1 VLAVAVTRSDAPV
14 REGGETMLNG
24 HIHPDFW
31 GVAQTFSGIIE
42 RAKGGG
48 AAVCVYHQ
56 GERVV
61 DLWGGFRNEAG
72 EPWESDTV
80 ALSYSTTKGVASTL
94 LHVLADRDLVDY
106 DQPVVR
112 YWPEFGQAGKE
123 QITVRQLMGHQ
134 AGLYDIRSMIGE
146 AKQMLDWG
154 GMVEVLAASPPVHK
168 PGTAEG
174 YHGLTYGWLVGEL
187 VQRLTGQTFAEAL
200 DTEIARPLGLEGLYC
215 GLPEDRLERRAHLV
229 DQGIQSGGLALA
241 RAKRV
246 GKIVNRG
253 LAFARIPVDLRNLA
267 AALLPAGMETLDFN
281 SEELVRASIPAAN
294 GMFDARSLARLYA
307 LLANGGELD
316 GVRLLSERT
325 VNRANTVQSR
335 RRDRVVPFPMHWRL
349 GYHRAPVAK
358 PLPNAFGHAGF
369 GGSGAWADPDRR
381 LSVALV
387 LNSGVGTPFGDLR
400 IVRIGNSAVR
410 CAERRG

>member
-1 VLAVAVTRSDAPV
+1 MLRRAK
-14 REGGETMLNG
+14 GGEPMLKG

-31 GVAQTFSGIIE
+31 GVAQTFSSIVE
-42 RAKGGG
+42 RANGGG

-61 DLWGGFRNEAG
+61 DLWGGFRDEAG
-72 EPWESDTV
+72 HPWESDTL

-94 LHVLADRDLVDY
+94 LHILADRDLVDY
-106 DQPVVR
+106 DQPVSR
-112 YWPEFGQAGKE
+112 YWPEFAQAGKE

-134 AGLYDIRSMIGE
+134 AGLYDIRSMISE

-154 GMVEVLAASPPVHK
+154 GMVDALAASQPVHT
-168 PGTAEG
+168 PGAAEG

-200 DTEIARPLGLEGLYC
+200 ESEIAQPLGLEGLYC
-215 GLPEDRLERRAHLV
+215 GLPEDRLDRRAHLI
-229 DQGIQSGGLALA
+229 DQGIQRGGPALA
-241 RAKRV
+241 RAKRI
-246 GKIVNRG
+246 GKFVNRG
-253 LAFARIPVDLRNLA
+253 FALARISVDLRNLA
-267 AALLPAGMETLDFN
+267 AALLPAGMEQLDFN

-325 VNRANTVQSR
+325 VNRANTIQSR

-381 LSVALV
+381 LAVALV

-400 IVRIGNSAVR
+400 IVRIGNAAVR
-410 CAERRG
+410 CAERR

>member
-1 VLAVAVTRSDAPV
+1 
-14 REGGETMLNG
+14 MLKG
-24 HIHPDFW
+24 HVHPDFW
-31 GVAQTFSGIIE
+31 RVARTFSKIIG
-42 RAKGGG
+42 ASNGGG
-48 AAVCVYHQ
+48 AGVCVYHH
-56 GERVV
+56 GECVV
-61 DLWGGFRNEAG
+61 DLWGGFSNEAG
-72 EPWESDTV
+72 RPWESDTL

-94 LHVLADRDLVDY
+94 LHILADRDLVDY
-106 DQPVVR
+106 DQPVAN
-112 YWPEFGQAGKE
+112 YWPEFAQAGKDR
-123 QITVRQLMGHQ
+123 ITVRQLMGHQ

-146 AKQMLDWG
+146 AKQMLDWDE
-154 GMVEVLAASPPVHK
+154 MVQTLAASPPAHT
-168 PGTAEG
+168 PGEAEG

-200 DTEIARPLGLEGLYC
+200 ETEIAKPLELEGLYC

-229 DQGIQSGGLALA
+229 DQGIQRGGPALA
-241 RAKRV
+241 RAKRI
-246 GKIVNRG
+246 GKFVNRG
-253 LAFARIPVDLRNLA
+253 LEVARISVDLRNLA
-267 AALLPAGMETLDFN
+267 AALLPAGMESLDFN

-316 GVRLLSERT
+316 GVRLLSQRT

-381 LSVALV
+381 LAVALV

-400 IVRIGNSAVR
+400 IVRIGNAAVR
-410 CAERRG
+410 CAERRA